1 MKREAAV
8 DQRLLE
14 RSKKDGTKWTVLT
27 PLVCQKLS
35 LQASP
40 MYEVLLVTLCC
51 CLVPKS

>member
-14 RSKKDGTKWTVLT
+14 RSKRAGTKWTVLI
-27 PLVCQKLS
+27 PLVCQKFS

-40 MYEVLLVTLCC
+40 MYEVCQSHCVA
-51 CLVPKS
+51 VV